1 MKQWRSGSRNTLNA
15 RAITQKDMV
24 KLVQTMDD
32 DGLFA
37 LITPKAIKW
46 YYGMYEVK
54 KSSVQKVWG
63 LSDWQMRSV
72 HQYIYENDPFYEYLR
87 GRGDDRVNTDI
98 D

>member
-24 KLVQTMDD
+24 ELVQTMDED
-32 DGLFA
+32 DLYA
-37 LITPKAIKW
+37 IITLKGIKW

-54 KSSVQKVWG
+54 KSSVQQVWG

-72 HQYIYENDPFYEYLR
+72 HQYIYENDPFCGRDER
-87 GRGDDRVNTDI
+87 GNTDTV
-98 D
+98 

>member
-54 KSSVQKVWG
+54 KSSVQKCGVY
-63 LSDWQMRSV
+63 RT
-72 HQYIYENDPFYEYLR
+72 
-87 GRGDDRVNTDI
+87 GRCEVCINTFTRTTRFMTTCEEGG
-98 D
+98 